1 MLKELRD
8 ILNSTIPDTD
18 KLKAVSE
25 LVESCYTQQEYKDLL
40 YGSMGTPKPFGKMI
54 QGMTCYELWTLIQE
68 SEIDPTDYLHLRDDA
83 SEEDLIAFINEH
95 RDYMNFDFGGHFGTR
110 TDIGGAVYAMCKK
123 DATGKMIE
131 GRPSATFNVGGN
143 MVGAFKGFE
152 VVYVAGSPLQ
162 PRQQVA
168 VEYNGIQVKGKTVRQ
183 PNPFQWAVEFQH
195 ENQRVVEFFEIRD
208 IAPIVVHQ

>member
-8 ILNSTIPDTD
+8 ILDSRIPDTD
-18 KLKAVSE
+18 KLKAVTS

-40 YGSMGTPKPFGKMI
+40 YSSMGTPKQFGKI
-54 QGMTCYELWTLIQE
+54 IEGLSVDALWDLIESSELDPSDYAHLGGE
-68 SEIDPTDYLHLRDDA
+68 SEPNEFI
-83 SEEDLIAFINEH
+83 EFINAH

-143 MVGAFKGFE
+143 MVQAFKGFE

-162 PRQQVA
+162 ARQQVA
-168 VEYNGIQVKGKTVRQ
+168 VEWNGIQVKGKTVRQ

-195 ENQRVVEFFEIRD
+195 DNKRVVEFFEIRE
-208 IAPIVVHQ
+208 ITPIVHQ

>member
-8 ILNSTIPDTD
+8 IIESKIPDTD
-18 KLKAVSE
+18 KLQAVSQ

-40 YGSMGTPKPFGKMI
+40 YSSMGTPKQFGKI
-54 QGMTCYELWTLIQE
+54 IEGFSVHELWALILE
-68 SEIDPTDYLHLRDDA
+68 SEIDPTDYLHLSDFTPA
-83 SEEDLIAFINEH
+83 EDLIAFINEH

-143 MVGAFKGFE
+143 VLQAFKGFE
-152 VVYVAGSPLQ
+152 VVYVAGSPLA

-168 VEYNGIQVKGKTVRQ
+168 VEWNGIQVKGKTVRQ

-195 ENQRVVEFFEIRD
+195 ENQRIVEFFEIRE
-208 IAPIVVHQ
+208 ITPIVHQ

>member
-8 ILNSTIPDTD
+8 ILDSTIPDTD
-18 KLKAVSE
+18 KLKAVSQ

-40 YGSMGTPKPFGKMI
+40 YGSMGTPKPFDKII
-54 QGMTCYELWTLIQE
+54 QQMTWSELWELIKN
-68 SEIDPTDYLHLRDDA
+68 SEVDPVDYSHLDGH
-83 SEEDLIAFINEH
+83 SSVEEYMDFINEH

-143 MVGAFKGFE
+143 MVQAFKGFE

-162 PRQQVA
+162 ARQQVA
-168 VEYNGIQVKGKTVRQ
+168 VEWNGIQVKGKTVRQ

-195 ENQRVVEFFEIRD
+195 DNKRIVEFFEIRE
-208 IAPIVVHQ
+208 ITPIVHQ